1 MFWHTISY
9 RGMRKLL
16 TLLLLTAISINS
28 FSQSDLL
35 VLKQKNQVI
44 QTWVTGSIID
54 FQFSSKQWIKGMIK
68 NIRNDS
74 ILMEIIVLHQVPTQL
89 GFLKIDTA
97 QMGLMK
103 LHVNEI
109 YGMPKRQFGSGIIS
123 NGGLFQLGA
132 GAYIFLN
139 VFNSLIHNEPVFSS
153 QNLTGLGI
161 AAGVFLV
168 GKILESTHKTYIT
181 LGKRYMM
188 ATIHTQ

>member
-1 MFWHTISY
+1 
-9 RGMRKLL
+9 MRKLL
-16 TLLLLTAISINS
+16 TLVLFTVLSSAT

-35 VLKQKNQVI
+35 VLKQKNQII

-54 FQFSSKQWIKGMIK
+54 FQFSNRQWIEGIIK

-74 ILMEIIVLHQVPTQL
+74 ILLEIIVLHQVPAEL
-89 GFLKIDTA
+89 GFLKTDTA
-97 QMGLMK
+97 RMGLMR

-109 YGMPKRQFGSGIIS
+109 YGMPKRQFGSGIIR
-123 NGGLFQLGA
+123 NGALFKLGS

-161 AAGVFLV
+161 AAGVFVV
-168 GKILESTHKTYIT
+168 GCILQSTHKTYIT
-181 LGKRYMM
+181 LGKRYTM